1 MSHPEEFADTDPKAL
16 EVWLSL
22 QRRMSMG
29 EKLRAVLEAS
39 RFLLQMY
46 EAGVRLHHPRA
57 GDREVFLRTAARH
70 LDREL
75 MIRAYGW
82 DPALH
87 EHPGRRA

>member
-1 MSHPEEFADTDPKAL
+1 MRHAEDFADTDPRAL

-29 EKLRAVLEAS
+29 EKLLSVLEAS

-46 EAGVRLHHPRA
+46 EAGVRLGHPHA
-57 GDREVFLRTAARH
+57 SEQEVFLRTAARH
-70 LDREL
+70 LDRAL

-82 DPALH
+82 DPVLH
-87 EHPGRRA
+87 DDPGRRS

>member
-1 MSHPEEFADTDPKAL
+1 VRHAEEFADTDPRAL

-29 EKLRAVLEAS
+29 EKLLVTLGAS
-39 RFLLQMY
+39 QFLLQML
-46 EAGVRLHHPRA
+46 EAGVRLDYPHA
-57 GDREVFLRTAARH
+57 SEREIFLRTAARH
-70 LDREL
+70 LDRDL

-87 EHPGRRA
+87 EDLGRRP